1 MYSTAFKVLEILE
14 KTDKPVTSS
23 EITTALSISRSAVW
37 KHINELRM
45 IGYDIVAS
53 DDDEGYLLTKTMMD
67 FRPHA
72 VYRHLKTKVIGRR
85 MRYFESIP
93 STIWYGKDIAEQGGI
108 EDMHGLVIIAE
119 EQTGGV
125 GRMGRAWVSPSGGIW
140 ITIVLQPNIPIDHLF
155 MLTLAGSVSVARV
168 LRKMF
173 DIGALIKWPND
184 IIIGDKKVAGILLE
198 LGAEGEK
205 VKYCL
210 LGMGIDANISVD
222 TLNESIRHMITSIS
236 NEVNHE
242 VDRAA
247 LLAAILKEFETRYDM
262 ITQGEYDAV
271 IREWKT
277 FSSTIGRRVRI
288 NTLRTSFEGEA
299 VDIDPSG
306 ALVVRR
312 DNGKIE
318 KVIAGDCVH
327 I

>member
-14 KTDKPVTSS
+14 NSEKPVTSA
-23 EITTALSISRSAVW
+23 EISSALSISGSAVW
-37 KHINELRM
+37 KHINELRL
-45 IGYDIVAS
+45 IGYDITAT
-53 DDDEGYLLTKTMMD
+53 DEEGYLLAKTLMD

-72 VYRHLKTKVIGRR
+72 IYRHLKTKVIGRR
-85 MRYFESIP
+85 MRFFESIP
-93 STIWYGKDIAEQGGI
+93 STIWYGKDLADQGGL
-108 EDMHGLVIIAE
+108 DDLHGMVIIAE

-140 ITIVLQPNIPIDHLF
+140 VTIVMQPKVPIDHLF

-198 LGAEGEK
+198 LGAQGDQ

-210 LGMGIDANISVD
+210 VGMGIDANISVEN
-222 TLNESIRHMITSIS
+222 LNESIRHMITSIS
-236 NEVNHE
+236 HEVNHD

-247 LLAAILKEFETRYDM
+247 LLAAILKEFEARYDM
-262 ITQGEYDAV
+262 IAQGEYDAV
-271 IREWKT
+271 IREWKN

-288 NTLRTSFEGEA
+288 NTLRNSFEGEA
-299 VDIDPSG
+299 VDIDPTG
-306 ALVVRR
+306 ALVVRK

>member
-1 MYSTAFKVLEILE
+1 MYSTAFKVLELLE
-14 KTDKPVTSS
+14 KTEKPVTCGEISS
-23 EITTALSISRSAVW
+23 ALSISGSAVW
-37 KHINELRM
+37 KHINELRT

-53 DDDEGYLLTKTMMD
+53 GEDGYRLEETRMD

-72 VYRHLKTKVIGRR
+72 IYKHLKTRIIGRR

-93 STIWYGKDIAEQGGI
+93 STIWFGKDLAEQGGL
-108 EDMHGLVIIAE
+108 DDLHGLVIIAE

-125 GRMGRAWVSPSGGIW
+125 GRMGRAWVSPIGGIW
-140 ITIVLQPNIPIDHLF
+140 ITIVLKPTIPIDHLF

-198 LGAEGEK
+198 LGAEGSQI
-205 VKYCL
+205 KYCL
-210 LGMGIDANISVD
+210 VGMGIDANISIEN
-222 TLNESIRHMITSIS
+222 LNESIRHMITSIS
-236 NEVNHE
+236 HE
-242 VDRAA
+242 MDKEIDRAA
-247 LLAAILKEFETRYDM
+247 LLAAILKEFEIRYDM
-262 ITQGEYDAV
+262 IEQGEYEPV
-271 IREWKT
+271 IREWKN

-288 NTLRTSFEGEA
+288 NTLRNSFEGEA
-299 VDIDPSG
+299 IDIDPSG
-306 ALVVRR
+306 ALVVKR

>member
-14 KTDKPVTSS
+14 NSEKPVTSA
-23 EITTALSISRSAVW
+23 EISSALSISGSAVW
-37 KHINELRM
+37 KHINELRL
-45 IGYDIVAS
+45 IGYDITAT
-53 DDDEGYLLTKTMMD
+53 DEEGYLLAKTLMD

-72 VYRHLKTKVIGRR
+72 IYRHLKTKVIGRR
-85 MRYFESIP
+85 MRFFESIP
-93 STIWYGKDIAEQGGI
+93 STIWYGKDLADQGGL
-108 EDMHGLVIIAE
+108 DDLHGLVIIAE

-140 ITIVLQPNIPIDHLF
+140 VTIVMQPKVPIDHLF

-198 LGAEGEK
+198 LGAQGDQ

-210 LGMGIDANISVD
+210 VGMGIDANISVEN
-222 TLNESIRHMITSIS
+222 LNESIRHMITSIS
-236 NEVNHE
+236 HEVNHD

-247 LLAAILKEFETRYDM
+247 LLAAILKEFEARYDM
-262 ITQGEYDAV
+262 IAQGEYDAV
-271 IREWKT
+271 IREWKN

-288 NTLRTSFEGEA
+288 NTLRNSFEGEA
-299 VDIDPSG
+299 VDIDPTG
-306 ALVVRR
+306 ALVVRK